1 MNEKVT
7 GSGIWSASGT
17 RTKAGVLFILK
28 TILIGAVVLYAL
40 AAGAMYVAQRRFMYF
55 PDAVRTSPA
64 SVGLSNVSEITIPT
78 PDGEKLVAWY
88 GKARPGQPT
97 LLYLHGNGGSLALR
111 SETMRKYLD
120 HGRGMLM
127 LAYRG
132 FSGSTGSPS
141 EAANVADAKLA
152 YDRLTSIG
160 VKPGDI
166 ILYGES
172 LGSGVAIQVATK
184 KPVEGLILDAPYTSI
199 LELASAQFPWLPVSL
214 LLKDR
219 YESIAYIR
227 DVHVPIFILHGD
239 ADEIVPVEM
248 GRRLFAAA
256 NEPKEIKIIPGG
268 GHVIHDGPSFEY
280 VNRWIDRLRAG
291 KLHPKD

>member
-1 MNEKVT
+1 
-7 GSGIWSASGT
+7 
-17 RTKAGVLFILK
+17 
-28 TILIGAVVLYAL
+28 
-40 AAGAMYVAQRRFMYF
+40 MYVAQRRFMYF
-55 PDAVRTSPA
+55 PDPVRTTPA
-64 SVGLSNVSEITIPT
+64 AAGLSNVKEMSLAT

-120 HGRGMLM
+120 HRRGMLM

-132 FSGSTGSPS
+132 FSGSTGAPT

-152 YDRLTSIG
+152 YDTLVRIG
-160 VKPGDI
+160 VKPDDI

-172 LGSGVAIQVATK
+172 LGSGVAIQVVKEK
-184 KPVEGLILDAPYTSI
+184 KVAGIILDAPYTSI
-199 LELASAQFPWLPVSL
+199 LELAVAQFPWLPVSL

-219 YESIAYIR
+219 YESIKYIH
-227 DVHVPIFILHGD
+227 DLHVPIFILHGD

-256 NEPKEIKIIPGG
+256 NEPKEIKTVPGG
-268 GHVIHDGPSFEY
+268 GHVIHDGPSFAY
-280 VNRWIDRLRAG
+280 VNGWIERLRAG
-291 KLHPKD
+291 KLRAPGPS

>member
-1 MNEKVT
+1 MLLVFKY
-7 GSGIWSASGT
+7 
-17 RTKAGVLFILK
+17 
-28 TILIGAVVLYAL
+28 ILITAVVLYAL
-40 AAGAMYVAQRRFMYF
+40 AAGVMYAAQRRFMYF
-55 PDAVRTSPA
+55 PDPVRTPPA
-64 SVGLSNVSEITIPT
+64 STGLSHVSEIVIPT
-78 PDGEKLVAWY
+78 PDGEKLIAWY

-111 SETMRKYLD
+111 SGTMQTYLE

-127 LAYRG
+127 MAYRG

-152 YDRLTSIG
+152 YETLIRFGI
-160 VKPGDI
+160 KPSDI

-172 LGSGVAIQVATK
+172 LGTGVAIQVAKEK
-184 KPVEGLILDAPYTSI
+184 KVEGLILDAPYTSI

-219 YESIAYIR
+219 YESLAYIR
-227 DVHVPIFILHGD
+227 DIHVPIYIMHGD

-256 NEPKEIKIIPGG
+256 NEPKEMKIIHGG
-268 GHVIHDGPSFEY
+268 RHVIHDGPTFEY
-280 VNRWIDRLRAG
+280 VNGWIDRLREG
-291 KLHPKD
+291 KVRVAN